1 MRLFGLIG
9 FPLGHSFSRGYFND
23 KFFREGI
30 DARYEN
36 FPLSSAGLV
45 RSLVN
50 ENPALAGLN
59 VTIPY
64 KEAVISFLDETD
76 SEASRIGAVN
86 TIAISPD
93 RRLKGYNTDVYGFRE
108 SLIPLLRTQHTH
120 ALVLGSGGAS
130 KAVRFTLEELGIEY
144 RVVSR
149 RPSDSH
155 MISYSDLPRFLGSF
169 MLIVNTSP
177 VGMYPATDTSPDLP
191 YDLIGPEHL
200 AYDLVY
206 NPETTLFMKKCGER
220 GAKIKNGL
228 EMLHLQAGEAW
239 KIWNRE

>member
-9 FPLGHSFSRGYFND
+9 FPLEHSFSSGYFNE
-23 KFFREGI
+23 KFLREGI

-36 FPLSSAGLV
+36 FPLPSAGLV
-45 RSLVN
+45 KSLVN

-64 KEAVISFLDETD
+64 KEAVIPFLDETD
-76 SEASRIGAVN
+76 PEVTRIGAVN
-86 TIAISPD
+86 TIAISPE
-93 RRLKGYNTDVYGFRE
+93 RRLKGYNTDVIGFRD
-108 SLIPLLRTQHTH
+108 SLVPLLRRHHTH
-120 ALVLGSGGAS
+120 ALILGGGGAS
-130 KAVRFTLEELGIEY
+130 KAVRFVLEELGIEY

-149 RPSDSH
+149 SPADRH
-155 MISYSDLPRFLGSF
+155 MMSYRELPRFLSTF
-169 MLIVNTSP
+169 RLIVNTTP
-177 VGMYPATDTSPDLP
+177 VGMYPATDASPDLP

-200 AYDLVY
+200 AVDLVY

-220 GAKIKNGL
+220 GATVKNGL
-228 EMLHLQAGEAW
+228 EMLYLQAEAAW

>member
-76 SEASRIGAVN
+76 PEASRIGAVN

-220 GAKIKNGL
+220 GAKVKNGL